1 MEVVDRLGWDQ
12 MYVFDLNIHYDAERS
27 ASTYK
32 MATRGL
38 PDFVKYF
45 GDTKLSIVTDFDA
58 QLYFIMDQIQGKDFV
73 NYVVLLLCSFKDN
86 FWNGQFRKKLLS
98 FGTPHVQADAIL

>member
-1 MEVVDRLGWDQ
+1 MEVVDRLGWDE

-27 ASTYK
+27 MSTYK

-58 QLYFIMDQIQGKDFV
+58 QLYFIMDQVQGKDLKNNYRWDNDV
-73 NYVVLLLCSFKDN
+73 NDLDNVCSA
-86 FWNGQFRKKLLS
+86 R
-98 FGTPHVQADAIL
+98 H